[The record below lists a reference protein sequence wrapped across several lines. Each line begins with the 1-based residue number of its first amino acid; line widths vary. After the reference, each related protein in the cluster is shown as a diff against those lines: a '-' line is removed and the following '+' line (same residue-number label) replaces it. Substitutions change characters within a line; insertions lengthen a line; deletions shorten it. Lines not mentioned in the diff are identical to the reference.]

1 MTWRASPRA
10 AVLQAPSPPARAGR
24 WETALRCAGRVG
36 LFPLVLSGAFYT
48 CVGSQGGPD
57 CACASG
63 APPHDLAVSPASPCK
78 VSGARYRGS
87 DIGTSL
93 PTELLE
99 YSTCCACPSW
109 RLQAAVS
116 PSVFFACRNWS
127 RQRQFRG
134 LRDARATRRPG
145 SAACLNWQRHTR
157 DRRMAEPRAV
167 AATPSTVAKRD
178 NTPLRRPRPSRRDP
192 RLTAARGCRT
202 SAARSANQISS

>member
-1 MTWRASPRA
+1 MPSVLQAASSDPEHLARRYDGDIGMYNKMRNWFSGRGGQRADRNADGRRVANSSAWKARPKKRKTRSWMLPIMTWRASPRA
-10 AVLQAPSPPARAGR
+10 AVLQAPSPPRAGR
-24 WETALRCAGRVG
+24 WETASRCAGRVG

-99 YSTCCACPSW
+99 
-109 RLQAAVS
+109 
-116 PSVFFACRNWS
+116 
-127 RQRQFRG
+127 
-134 LRDARATRRPG
+134 
-145 SAACLNWQRHTR
+145 
-157 DRRMAEPRAV
+157 
-167 AATPSTVAKRD
+167 
-178 NTPLRRPRPSRRDP
+178 
-192 RLTAARGCRT
+192 
-202 SAARSANQISS
+202 